1 MKKIIKITART
12 ILVVVA
18 LLGVVFIF
26 AWKSPKYYVASLHA
40 EQPILLFKD
49 YTTDHAKPYV
59 IQKENLVIF
68 GGEHTKDP
76 KHPQLQQ
83 LEQSWTRLKPTIALV
98 EGRLGF
104 LLPPFM
110 DPVKHLGE
118 GGKVKELAAKDG
130 IPIYNWDLS
139 KEALANE
146 LQQTFTREQIAL
158 AQILNPYFGN
168 LRFGKPS
175 SPEAFIEPYLKRAAY
190 VGLES
195 RFQSVD
201 DIDKAWK
208 RYFPEL
214 DWRDVSD
221 ETRLPGYLGNL
232 MEAGNNLRNQH
243 LVNAV
248 KELTAKGERVFVI
261 CGSSHAVCVEP
272 AFR

>member
-1 MKKIIKITART
+1 
-12 ILVVVA
+12 
-18 LLGVVFIF
+18 
-26 AWKSPKYYVASLHA
+26 
-40 EQPILLFKD
+40 
-49 YTTDHAKPYV
+49 
-59 IQKENLVIF
+59 
-68 GGEHTKDP
+68 
-76 KHPQLQQ
+76 
-83 LEQSWTRLKPTIALV
+83 
-98 EGRLGF
+98 
-104 LLPPFM
+104 M

-146 LQQTFTREQIAL
+146 LQQTFSREQIAL

-195 RFQSVD
+195 RFQNVD

-208 RYFPEL
+208 RYFPGL